1 MANPTS
7 FSFDPLE
14 QTFTFSNNH
23 TTIVADTTIVPPPT
37 LPLVPPESVT
47 VEQVTI
53 TTPHDHAVI
62 LPITDVVVPPP
73 VVDHVFDLFI
83 P

>member
-7 FSFDPLE
+7 FTFEND
-14 QTFTFSNNH
+14 QFTFKNGQIE
-23 TTIVADTTIVPPPT
+23 IVADTQGT
-37 LPLVPPESVT
+37 LPGPIT

-73 VVDHVFDLFI
+73 VLEHVPAIPHVFDLLV
-83 P
+83 